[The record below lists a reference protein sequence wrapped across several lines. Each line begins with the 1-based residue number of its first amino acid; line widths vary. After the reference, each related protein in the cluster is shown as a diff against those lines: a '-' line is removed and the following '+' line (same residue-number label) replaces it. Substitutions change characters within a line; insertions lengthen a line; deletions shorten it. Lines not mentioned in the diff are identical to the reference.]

1 MIRQVNPN
9 LEIVEMAASRLGALR
24 EETVFVGG
32 CATGLLLT
40 DAAAPPIRATRD
52 VDVIVEV
59 ASLASYQ
66 RLSARLRDCGFREDQ
81 SDDAPICRW
90 ISGDLIL
97 DLMPTKTELLGFGND
112 WYAPAF
118 HTANLIELPSGMEI
132 RLIQSPYFLA
142 TKLAAFFTRGAGD
155 YMLSH
160 DFEDIVAVVDG
171 RQELVNEVAASEEAL
186 RTHLAQHVVAFL
198 NDPDFHAA
206 LPGHLP
212 GDAANQARLPVILE
226 RLRSIANLPRP

>member
-142 TKLAAFFTRGAGD
+142 TKLAAFFKTNVDSHILREGAN
-155 YMLSH
+155 S
-160 DFEDIVAVVDG
+160 
-171 RQELVNEVAASEEAL
+171 
-186 RTHLAQHVVAFL
+186 
-198 NDPDFHAA
+198 PDLLWGGVRHMRNRAGFSSNLINFWPDRHM
-206 LPGHLP
+206 PGT
-212 GDAANQARLPVILE
+212 
-226 RLRSIANLPRP
+226 ANLAGRPFETLWSSRGS